1 MKEAK
6 YGPGQANIINT
17 YCCMKSGVKN
27 CDSSGN
33 AGPIPSQRAQQLVVS
48 SSILTFEVKY
58 VSISVYT
65 CQFVTTNFCY
75 FQNDYND
82 ALQEKYPDN
91 WQEQPFDG
99 QIAYDISGGLSHG
112 RLAIGNGAVKKASI
126 IDAAKASETRPSNSR
141 SFQNLF
147 RRYEEQVENNRRLT
161 QQNAALTQQ
170 NAALTRHVKRT
181 DRVVE
186 VQFYLYCVSAT
197 EGLKSP

>member
-1 MKEAK
+1 
-6 YGPGQANIINT
+6 
-17 YCCMKSGVKN
+17 
-27 CDSSGN
+27 
-33 AGPIPSQRAQQLVVS
+33 
-48 SSILTFEVKY
+48 
-58 VSISVYT
+58 
-65 CQFVTTNFCY
+65 
-75 FQNDYND
+75 
-82 ALQEKYPDN
+82 
-91 WQEQPFDG
+91 
-99 QIAYDISGGLSHG
+99 LSHG

-126 IDAAKASETRPSNSR
+126 IDAAKASETRPSR

>member
-1 MKEAK
+1 M
-6 YGPGQANIINT
+6 
-17 YCCMKSGVKN
+17 
-27 CDSSGN
+27 
-33 AGPIPSQRAQQLVVS
+33 
-48 SSILTFEVKY
+48 
-58 VSISVYT
+58 
-65 CQFVTTNFCY
+65 
-75 FQNDYND
+75 
-82 ALQEKYPDN
+82 
-91 WQEQPFDG
+91 
-99 QIAYDISGGLSHG
+99 SHG

-186 VQFYLYCVSAT
+186 EQFYLYCVSAT